1 MWRRIKRV
9 NVVYLK
15 PESILVK
22 YSFNI
27 WQIKNNK
34 EHYNDILE
42 DCSRDPNQKFSS
54 ISCIV
59 CLFWFYV
66 VLLSVGNISIIRRC
80 HQTANLGLCSAGR
93 DLYPAI
99 PAETRGLGFC
109 SLNPRA
115 YIHWPALFKKQG
127 ILRSYSN
134 PDISGTCCRLFIQE
148 KLFAGGPDP
157 SFTWKT
163 PFSKNKKKQ
172 NRICLLLMTFVW
184 RKIWIIMHVHC
195 TRIFGKFI
203 FIN

>member
-42 DCSRDPNQKFSS
+42 DRSWDPNQKFSS

-80 HQTANLGLCSAGR
+80 HQTA
-93 DLYPAI
+93 
-99 PAETRGLGFC
+99 
-109 SLNPRA
+109 
-115 YIHWPALFKKQG
+115 K
-127 ILRSYSN
+127 LR
-134 PDISGTCCRLFIQE
+134 P
-148 KLFAGGPDP
+148 
-157 SFTWKT
+157 
-163 PFSKNKKKQ
+163 
-172 NRICLLLMTFVW
+172 M
-184 RKIWIIMHVHC
+184 
-195 TRIFGKFI
+195 FGKEGSLSCHTCWDTGPRFLQSQPKGI
-203 FIN
+203 HSLIGLVQEARGTEVLF